1 MLKVTL
7 KSLRKKIQ
15 VLSLLYGET
24 YTLVLKMKKNY
35 KNKFSFDQVN
45 KQLSIFGAEKV
56 KT

>member
-7 KSLRKKIQ
+7 KSLRKKIK

-35 KNKFSFDQVN
+35 KNKFSFNQVN

>member
-7 KSLRKKIQ
+7 NSLRKKIQ